1 MKPDKR
7 IPSILGIVGILN
19 GVRQFKVYKELCTM
33 EVEIVN
39 NNLFLFGSGQ
49 SCCILNT
56 P

>member
-7 IPSILGIVGILN
+7 IPSILGIVAMLN
-19 GVRQFKVYKELCTM
+19 GVRQFKVYKELCTK

-39 NNLFLFGSGQ
+39 NDLFLFGSWQ
-49 SCCILNT
+49 SYCILNT